1 MPVYSQADLQATQPD
16 SGKVPGVVAAL
27 DALLIEMEAFGND
40 KKEVKEDLDMKVDLL
55 TDKLKEAFDPKTDLE
70 NFRWSLSDPTVSEY
84 LM

>member
-1 MPVYSQADLQATQPD
+1 MPLYSQAALQATLPD

-27 DALLIEMEAFGND
+27 DALLIEMEAFGSD
-40 KKEVKEDLDMKVDLL
+40 KKEVKEDLDTKVDLL
-55 TDKLKEAFDPKTDLE
+55 TEKLKEAFNPKTDME